1 MNHATF
7 QSNRLPNK
15 YGMHYIIHKPA
26 HQHLF
31 EIFANLIK
39 TISGMISAVLKFNL
53 RKEKHV
59 HNEFKMGESTFV
71 RPMDIQQ
78 AFKYIVIIYI
88 VVAVVTMPS
97 GICSSSYQAQNY
109 NFPLLSAH
117 KASDYLNGLDE
128 LEILPE
134 PVSIAQ
140 GNGEEQPTR
149 AEDSSTPPP
158 PFHGHILQA
167 SKAYEVDIALIR
179 AIIMAES
186 SNNPRAVSH
195 QGAKGLMQLMP
206 TTAKSLG
213 VEDAFDPAGNI
224 DGGVRYFKQ
233 LLDRFNGD
241 VKLALAAYNAGS
253 RYVRKYGGIPPFK
266 ATRLYIKKVLKYH
279 REYQAEPEA
288 SQRSNLTMG

>member
-1 MNHATF
+1 
-7 QSNRLPNK
+7 
-15 YGMHYIIHKPA
+15 MHFTIHKSA
-26 HQHLF
+26 FEHLLD
-31 EIFANLIK
+31 IFINYINIA
-39 TISGMISAVLKFNL
+39 SSMILVMFNINL

-59 HNEFKMGESTFV
+59 HNDFKMGEPKFI

-78 AFKYIVIIYI
+78 AFKYSAIIYI
-88 VVAVVTMPS
+88 VAAVVTTPS
-97 GICSSSYQAQNY
+97 GICSSSYQTQNY

-117 KASDYLNGLDE
+117 KVSDYLDGLDDFK
-128 LEILPE
+128 ISPE
-134 PVSIAQ
+134 PVSGAED
-140 GNGEEQPTR
+140 NGEIQSQEI
-149 AEDSSTPPP
+149 EDLKTPPH
-158 PFHGHILQA
+158 PFHNHILRA
-167 SKAYEVDIALIR
+167 SQAYEVEIALIR

-186 SNNPRAVSH
+186 SNNPRAVSRR
-195 QGAKGLMQLMP
+195 GAKGLMQLMP

-253 RYVRKYGGIPPFK
+253 RYVRKYGGVPPFK

-279 REYQAEPEA
+279 KVYQSETEA
-288 SQRSNLTMG
+288 IQQSGLT